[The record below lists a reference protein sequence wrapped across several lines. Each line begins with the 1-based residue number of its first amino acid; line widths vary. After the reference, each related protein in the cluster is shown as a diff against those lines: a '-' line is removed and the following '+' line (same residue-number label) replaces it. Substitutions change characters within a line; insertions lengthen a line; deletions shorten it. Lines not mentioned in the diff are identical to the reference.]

1 LSVPKKTRVP
11 QAAVTGPSPA
21 AFLTGT
27 AQPEAPLIRNPP
39 PAHTQAPRVIP
50 DARSRAR
57 LEAIAD
63 LLDSRWHIP
72 GTGIRFGADALLSL
86 LPGLGPVVSTA
97 ISAYL
102 IWASRRLGI
111 STGTVLRM
119 IGNVGLDALISAVP
133 VAGPVGDVFFRANRR
148 NMALLR
154 KHIVQKF
161 P

>member
-1 LSVPKKTRVP
+1 M
-11 QAAVTGPSPA
+11 
-21 AFLTGT
+21 
-27 AQPEAPLIRNPP
+27 IRNPTL
-39 PAHTQAPRVIP
+39 AHGRAPHAAT

-63 LLDSRWHIP
+63 LLDSRWRIP

-102 IWASRRLGI
+102 IWASRRLGV
-111 STGTVLRM
+111 SSGTVLRM
-119 IGNVGLDALISAVP
+119 VGNVGLDALISAVP
-133 VAGPVGDVFFRANRR
+133 VAGSVGDVFFRANRR

-154 KHIVQKF
+154 KHLARGT